1 MFNLR
6 SCFCRLLFV
15 IYNKDRGTESL
26 MSAQT
31 NKSVAPLAM
40 ERNFSSIWH
49 KFPQYND
56 ENTLMIS
63 NNYNLNQDFNS
74 NDIVL
79 PTFDPNLGNADFLDD
94 KHLSWMRDYLT
105 VLESVEHKVGPDVRQ

>member
-1 MFNLR
+1 M
-6 SCFCRLLFV
+6 
-15 IYNKDRGTESL
+15 
-26 MSAQT
+26 MAAQT
-31 NKSVAPLAM
+31 NKSVVPIAM

-63 NNYNLNQDFNS
+63 NFYNQIADYNS

-79 PTFDPNLGNADFLDD
+79 PTFDPVNGTADFLDD
-94 KHLSWMRDYLT
+94 KHLKWMADYLT